1 MKAIYLYYRNVYGT
15 KLDRVVSYYERRPA
29 L

>member
-1 MKAIYLYYRNVYGT
+1 MKAICLYYRNVYGT
-15 KLDRVVSYYERRPA
+15 KLDRVVSYYEGRPA

>member
-15 KLDRVVSYYERRPA
+15 KLDRVVSYYGRRPA